1 MTETIELHGLG
12 GRAGTRLGEM
22 LGQGLEP
29 VAPSGP
35 PGRRFDRLVGE
46 VTAPAAALDTAR
58 RGLPPGPA
66 RAEAVAQRL
75 RDSGAGL
82 RWGEPVEVADLEELL
97 ELCRKRGRSSVD
109 LLAADPGLVAQLQI
123 GSWFDPGRR
132 DRRRRRLLA
141 ATPSRWQRRL
151 ALSSPRRLRA
161 LADASFWAGVEERAG
176 QGLWKR
182 LTAASYVALVY
193 HRIAGEM
200 KPGQERIDISPKRFR
215 RQLAALRLAGYRPL
229 DEAALLAFHGGAEL
243 PRRALAITVD
253 DGTADCVG
261 PLLSQGRW
269 RPQLFVPTAE
279 VGKQAHWLDG
289 EPVADW
295 EQLRRLAQAGVGI
308 GSHTRHHRRLGELDP
323 EQRADELVG
332 SLVELRQRLERPLS
346 TLAYPNG
353 DHDEE
358 VCRAANAA
366 GYLAAFTTEKGRNG
380 AGADP
385 YRLRRVS
392 IHGADGIAAVLWKTA
407 TGESLPVW
415 WTRWRSRLGG
425 GGS

>member
-1 MTETIELHGLG
+1 VTETIELHGLG
-12 GRAGTRLGEM
+12 GPAGTRLGEM
-22 LGQGLEP
+22 LGRGLEP
-29 VAPSGP
+29 LAPLGP
-35 PGRRFDRLVGE
+35 QGRRFERLVAE
-46 VTAPAAALDTAR
+46 VTAPAAALDAAQ

-75 RDSGAGL
+75 RGAGAGL
-82 RWGEPVEVADLEELL
+82 RWGQPVEVAGLEQLL
-97 ELCRKRGRSSVD
+97 ELCRERGRSSVE
-109 LLAADPGLVAQLQI
+109 LLAADSGLVAGLQV

-132 DRRRRRLLA
+132 ARRRRRLLA
-141 ATPSRWQRRL
+141 ALPARWQRRL

-161 LADASFWAGVEERAG
+161 LADAAFWAGVEERAE

-182 LTAASYVALVY
+182 LTTASYVVLVY
-193 HRIAGEM
+193 HRMAGEM
-200 KPGQERIDISPKRFR
+200 KPGQERIDISPRRFR
-215 RQLAALRLAGYRPL
+215 RQLAALRLAGHRPL

-279 VGKQAHWLDG
+279 VGGQAHWLDG
-289 EPVADW
+289 EPIADW

-308 GSHTRHHRRLGELDP
+308 GSHTRHHHRLRELDP
-323 EQRADELVG
+323 EQRADELEG
-332 SLVELRQRLERPLS
+332 SLAELRQRLERPLS

-358 VCRAANAA
+358 VCRAASQA
-366 GYLAAFTTEKGRNG
+366 GYRAAFTTEKGRNG

-392 IHGADGIAAVLWKTA
+392 IHGADGIPAVLWKAA
-407 TGESLPVW
+407 TGESLPAW
-415 WTRWRSRLGG
+415 WTRWRGRLGG
-425 GGS
+425 GAS